1 MPLPL
6 PLPKGYQRLSNFPID
21 STSTFTTFAA
31 LSAYASGNASAY
43 PGQLLTSSENNL
55 NTVYVINNDLT
66 VTQIGTGGGVSNPS
80 IQTDDAI
87 LQGQPV
93 YIKSNGYI
101 GLAKADT
108 LNTSK
113 VVGFAVNDTSI
124 GFSCEYQRNILT
136 LSDWTSVIGTTNL
149 IPNNLYFL
157 NSTTAGTITN
167 TPPTTGVIISLGEAI
182 STTSLEINIGYP
194 ILL

>member
-124 GFSCEYQRNILT
+124 GFSCH
-136 LSDWTSVIGTTNL
+136 
-149 IPNNLYFL
+149 P
-157 NSTTAGTITN
+157 
-167 TPPTTGVIISLGEAI
+167 
-182 STTSLEINIGYP
+182 
-194 ILL
+194 